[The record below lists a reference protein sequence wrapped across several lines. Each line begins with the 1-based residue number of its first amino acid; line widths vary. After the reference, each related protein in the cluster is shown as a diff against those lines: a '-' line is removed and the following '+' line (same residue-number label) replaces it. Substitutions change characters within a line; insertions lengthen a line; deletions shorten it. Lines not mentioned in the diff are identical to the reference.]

1 MAGAKAK
8 TIPTAS
14 GDDYKPATLRGYR
27 VSLNKRILPALG
39 NRRLSDV
46 RRADVQEL
54 ADRLTAEGLS
64 ASTVQNTLD
73 PLRAIYRRA
82 IRRDE
87 GVTIN
92 PTQEL
97 ELRRP
102 DGKRDR
108 IASPTEAVVLIAA
121 VDVDE
126 RALWATAFY
135 AGLRRGELRALR
147 WKHIDL
153 EARVIHV
160 SRGWDAIE
168 GEQDTKSARS
178 TPKRSAATR
187 SPHGAGRK
195 SRTRTTPTR
204 ARR

>member
-1 MAGAKAK
+1 VLQAPARS
-8 TIPTAS
+8 AS
-14 GDDYKPATLRGYR
+14 RK
-27 VSLNKRILPALG
+27 
-39 NRRLSDV
+39 RLSDV

-92 PTQEL
+92 PTKDL

-108 IASPTEAVVLIAA
+108 IATPAEAAALIAA
-121 VDVDE
+121 IPEDE
-126 RALWATAFY
+126 RALWACAFY

-147 WKHIDL
+147 WSHIDL
-153 EARVIHV
+153 VPV
-160 SRGWDAIE
+160 
-168 GEQDTKSARS
+168 
-178 TPKRSAATR
+178 
-187 SPHGAGRK
+187 
-195 SRTRTTPTR
+195 
-204 ARR
+204 